1 MIYHVVLVHE
11 HLLSNV
17 YLQDIETPNLGRMR
31 VPGPPVRMNKT
42 PPRIQG
48 GGTELGFHTEE
59 ILLSLGYNWDDLTVM
74 KESGAI

>member
-1 MIYHVVLVHE
+1 
-11 HLLSNV
+11 
-17 YLQDIETPNLGRMR
+17 MR